1 VTASQPQIPAGSSV
15 TITASATRHGH
26 GVAGVSVTLLEVTP
40 KDKVWTAVAHGTTGR
55 GGKAMLT
62 VSGLTMNAGFKV
74 TGPDGSASTA
84 IPVTVVPQVSIT
96 VLSRPSGRR
105 AVIKVVCQYAQ
116 PGNVVVLEV
125 YRNGT
130 WVPVR
135 ARRIGRLL
143 KTGFVVKVPLAKA
156 KTVQVVLR
164 ATRKHAAG
172 VSNEV
177 TVGPRV

>member
-1 VTASQPQIPAGSSV
+1 
-15 TITASATRHGH
+15 
-26 GVAGVSVTLLEVTP
+26 VTLLEVTP
-40 KDKVWTAVAHGTTGR
+40 KHRVWTAVGQGTTGR
-55 GGKAMLT
+55 GGKATLT
-62 VSGLTMNAGFKV
+62 VSDLTVNAAFRV
-74 TGPDGSASTA
+74 TGPGGSASAA
-84 IPVTVVPQVSIT
+84 IPVTVVPQVSVT
-96 VLSRPSGRR
+96 VLTRPSGRR

-125 YRNGT
+125 YRDGT

-135 ARRIGRLL
+135 ARRIGSLL
-143 KTGFVVKVPLAKA
+143 KTGFLVKVPLTKA

-164 ATRKHAAG
+164 ATRLHAAA